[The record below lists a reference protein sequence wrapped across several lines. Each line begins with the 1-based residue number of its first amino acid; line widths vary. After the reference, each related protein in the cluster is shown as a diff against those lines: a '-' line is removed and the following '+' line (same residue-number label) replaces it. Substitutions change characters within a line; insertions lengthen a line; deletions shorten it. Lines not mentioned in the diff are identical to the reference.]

1 MGIGYIPTLFYIF
14 AAVFFFAEFPSNG
27 PQVFETRWAKKFYKK
42 FLDLSAIKAYK
53 LNMIKYILEPMSDN
67 VYQGT
72 PKEIVQQLYADSEAY
87 FKTHDDFRKGFAE
100 IACDWSGKYMRYGT
114 DEELVEDLIQNK
126 LLKRV
131 E

>member
-1 MGIGYIPTLFYIF
+1 MKNAGQKNFI
-14 AAVFFFAEFPSNG
+14 
-27 PQVFETRWAKKFYKK
+27 KK

-53 LNMIKYILEPMSDN
+53 LNMIKYMLEPMSDN
-67 VYQGT
+67 IYQGT

-87 FKTHDDFRKGFAE
+87 FDTHDNFRKGFAE
-100 IACDWSGKYMRYGT
+100 MACDWCGKYMRYGT

>member
-1 MGIGYIPTLFYIF
+1 MYHVHPLFF
-14 AAVFFFAEFPSNG
+14 VFVYSRHIALTFPQTAPNVFKTA
-27 PQVFETRWAKKFYKK
+27 PQKNFIKKI
-42 FLDLSAIKAYK
+42 LDLSAIKAYK

-67 VYQGT
+67 IYQGT

>member
-1 MGIGYIPTLFYIF
+1 M
-14 AAVFFFAEFPSNG
+14 PSS
-27 PQVFETRWAKKFYKK
+27 PQTAPRSLKNAGEKNLIKK

-53 LNMIKYILEPMSDN
+53 LNMIKYMLEPMSDN
-67 VYQGT
+67 IYQGT
-72 PKEIVQQLYADSEAY
+72 PREIVQQLYADSEAY
-87 FKTHDDFRKGFAE
+87 FDTHDNFRKGFAE
-100 IACDWSGKYMRYGT
+100 MACDWCGKYMRYGT